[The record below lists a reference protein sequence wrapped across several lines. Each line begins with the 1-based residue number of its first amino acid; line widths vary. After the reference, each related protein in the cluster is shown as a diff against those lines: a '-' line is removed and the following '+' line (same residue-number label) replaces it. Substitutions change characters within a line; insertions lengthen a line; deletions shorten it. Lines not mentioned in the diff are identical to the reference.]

1 MSNELNIVVEESVEP
16 FDRLRINT
24 EHRIDY
30 TDGELRAA
38 YPPGA
43 TEREYQVALFPT
55 EDGGVEL
62 PDGSAVLSVGETV
75 VALVPVEEYEVSE

>member
-1 MSNELNIVVEESVEP
+1 MSNELKVIVEESVEP
-16 FDRLRINT
+16 FDRLRINA
-24 EHRIDY
+24 EHRIEY

-55 EDGGVEL
+55 TEDGGVEL
-62 PDGSAVLSVGETV
+62 PNGSAVLSVGETV
-75 VALVPVEEYEVSE
+75 VALVPIEEYEVN